1 MPLREQPQLPAPKPT
16 NKPMLERETQYL
28 RKTTIFTVV
37 STLVGGAIGWLIAD
51 YRMALGILIGA
62 AIAHANFHLS
72 ARTMSDAFDKA
83 QRGTGDLTPGA
94 IPEGKA
100 ADTVE
105 ERARKIRPSMLIR
118 LPFLAAA
125 LMAAI
130 WFLPTR
136 PEGIAFGVILA
147 LFSAVFAAL
156 GKGQN
161 V

>member
-1 MPLREQPQLPAPKPT
+1 
-16 NKPMLERETQYL
+16 MLEREAQYL

-37 STLVGGAIGWLIAD
+37 STLLGTLIGWLVAD
-51 YRMALGILIGA
+51 YRMALGIIIGA
-62 AIAHANFHLS
+62 LIAHANFHLS
-72 ARTMSDAFDKA
+72 ARTMSTALDKA
-83 QRGTGDLTPGA
+83 QRGTGDLTPGT
-94 IPEGKA
+94 IP
-100 ADTVE
+100 ADTPPETVE

-118 LPFLAAA
+118 LPLLAAA
-125 LMAAI
+125 LMAAV

-156 GKGQN
+156 GKGQS

>member
-1 MPLREQPQLPAPKPT
+1 
-16 NKPMLERETQYL
+16 MLEREAQYL

-37 STLVGGAIGWLIAD
+37 STLLGTLIGWLIAD
-51 YRMALGILIGA
+51 WQLALGIVMGA
-62 AIAHANFHLS
+62 IIAHANFHLS
-72 ARTMSDAFDKA
+72 ARTMSTAMDKA
-83 QRGTGDLTPGA
+83 QRGTGDLTPGTTGSDTP
-94 IPEGKA
+94 PE
-100 ADTVE
+100 TVE
-105 ERARKIRPSMLIR
+105 ERARRIRPSMLLR
-118 LPFLAAA
+118 LPLLAAA
-125 LMAAI
+125 LLAAV